1 MSAPPEIDEA
11 VATET
16 ETLSGLDTPWHVV
29 VYDDPVNLMG
39 FVTLVFQRVFGYS
52 REKAE
57 QLMLEVHERG
67 FSIVWTGQRERAE
80 LYVQELQMHQ
90 LRAAMKKAE

>member
-1 MSAPPEIDEA
+1 MPAFPKTEEAINVESKTLDEHD
-11 VATET
+11 V
-16 ETLSGLDTPWHVV
+16 PWHVV

-57 QLMLEVHERG
+57 QLMLEVHELG
-67 FSIVWTGQRERAE
+67 SSIVWTGQRERAE

-90 LRAAMKKAE
+90 LRAAMQKSE

>member
-1 MSAPPEIDEA
+1 MPAFPKTEEA
-11 VATET
+11 IATES
-16 ETLSGLDTPWHVV
+16 ETLSDHDAPWHVV

-52 REKAE
+52 KEKAE
-57 QLMLEVHERG
+57 MLMLEVHERG
-67 FSIVWTGQRERAE
+67 SSVVWTGQRERAE